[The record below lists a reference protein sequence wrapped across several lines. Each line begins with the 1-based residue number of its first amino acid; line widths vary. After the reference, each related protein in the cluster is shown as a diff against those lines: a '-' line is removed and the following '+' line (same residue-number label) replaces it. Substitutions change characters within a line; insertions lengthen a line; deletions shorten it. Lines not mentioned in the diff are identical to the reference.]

1 MRLLI
6 AFLGILFA
14 VAIFYFGFM
23 NRDGSPFRQQNQP
36 QLNVNLQEIKPAKWQ
51 PIDKDK
57 LRRVNIDDDEEDEW
71 LLFYKDGY
79 STGQIGAVIYDAQN
93 TPRGIGVPIPQ
104 QAPVY
109 LVPYRLMPGYRFAKN
124 VGYLGDD
131 GIEAEAVGLSPD
143 QQTPDV
149 QRSKSG
155 ASDNLKG
162 DLLQIRGK
170 YRNKFNRL
178 SLFQWKGI
186 DAGYVGVQAFTPGWL
201 SLSET
206 KPNEWGAWNRNDFI
220 QTVWAWEPQTDRSNI
235 CRVAMWQ
242 LQPVGQLT
250 PETRFVAHYDNAALY
265 FCSGRLPESPAFPE
279 GMVLKY
285 LLSASGSRNNLLSAD
300 TLPAPLKKLGKVRVL
315 YLETPLVT
323 SQPDGQPVSTVKANF
338 IAAIGDS
345 ETPSVNYFSTVWTVE
360 MEPPAKITDPIRWR
374 LTGVTLSQN

>member
-23 NRDGSPFRQQNQP
+23 NREVSPFRQQDQP

-57 LRRVNIDDDEEDEW
+57 LRRVNIDGDEEDEW

-93 TPRGIGVPIPQ
+93 TPRDIGVPIPQ

-109 LVPYRLMPGYRFAKN
+109 LVPYHLMPGYRFFKN

-131 GIEAEAVGLSPD
+131 GIDAEAVVLSPD
-143 QQTPDV
+143 QQSSDD
-149 QRSKSG
+149 QRSNRG
-155 ASDNLKG
+155 ASGNLKG
-162 DLLQIRGK
+162 DILQIRGK
-170 YRNKFNRL
+170 YRNKFNRF
-178 SLFQWKGI
+178 SLFQWKGV
-186 DAGYVGVQAFTPGWL
+186 DTGYVGVQAYTPGWL

-206 KPNEWGAWNRNDFI
+206 KPNEWGAWSRDDFI

-242 LQPVGQLT
+242 LQPLGPLSQ
-250 PETRFVAHYDNAALY
+250 ETRFVAHYDNAALY

-279 GMVLKY
+279 GLVLKY
-285 LLSASGSRNNLLSAD
+285 LLSSSGARKGLLSIDA
-300 TLPAPLKKLGKVRVL
+300 LPEALKNLGKVRVL
-315 YLETPLVT
+315 YLETPLDT
-323 SQPDGQPVSTVKANF
+323 SLPDGQPVSTVKANF
-338 IAAIGDS
+338 ISGGDGS
-345 ETPSVNYFSTVWTVE
+345 ESSSVSYFSTVWTVK

-374 LTGVTLSQN
+374 LVDVTLAPN